1 MVVRTAR
8 VEYLAGSVVVEVVA
22 EAKTGRGQ
30 KDQPSVA

>member
-8 VEYLAGSVVVEVVA
+8 VEYLAGSVVEVVA
-22 EAKTGRGQ
+22 EAKTNKGQ